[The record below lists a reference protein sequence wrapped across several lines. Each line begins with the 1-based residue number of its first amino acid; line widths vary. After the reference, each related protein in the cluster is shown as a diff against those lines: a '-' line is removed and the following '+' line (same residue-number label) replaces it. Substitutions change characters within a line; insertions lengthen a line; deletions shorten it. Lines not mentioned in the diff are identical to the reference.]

1 MNDHRTRIVVLVV
14 ALSLVATTMADAQ
27 STE

>member
-1 MNDHRTRIVVLVV
+1 MNDHRTRIVILVV